1 MRRKI
6 WILLYSMLIGLLM
19 TGGLVYGYYTQTEE
33 IVCEVQEIE
42 EQYAW
47 WSLMYERPNPKGLP
61 VQVHFQC
68 MKGLE

>member
-1 MRRKI
+1 
-6 WILLYSMLIGLLM
+6 M

-61 VQVHFQC
+61 VQVHFQWL
-68 MKGLE
+68 KGLE